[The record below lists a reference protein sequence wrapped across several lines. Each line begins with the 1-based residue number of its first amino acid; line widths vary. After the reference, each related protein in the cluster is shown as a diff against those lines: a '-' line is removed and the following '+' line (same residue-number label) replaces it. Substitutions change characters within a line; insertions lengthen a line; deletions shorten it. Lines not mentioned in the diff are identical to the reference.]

1 MGEELHVH
9 IIHKWGRFLM
19 GILENLAK
27 AAVKGGKFAFE
38 KVKESAEKMREDR
51 YECEQKYGD
60 RVYRLSDEEIMKKCT
75 SGPIGYRTFFLEEAK
90 RRGLINR

>member
-1 MGEELHVH
+1 
-9 IIHKWGRFLM
+9 M

-38 KVKESAEKMREDR
+38 KAKEGAEKIREDR

-60 RVYRLSDEEIMKKCT
+60 RVYRLSDDEIIKKCK
-75 SGPIGYRTFFLEEAK
+75 SGPIGYRTFFMEEAK
-90 RRGLINR
+90 RRGLIN